1 MKQHA
6 AAHRN
11 SEVTVRR
18 ERGATEPHGGH
29 RISKPDRQVP
39 KIVRDATS
47 DFIEKYGDA
56 LKKLEKF

>member
-1 MKQHA
+1 MKRQ

-11 SEVTVRR
+11 SGVTVRP
-18 ERGATEPHGGH
+18 ERGAMESHGDR
-29 RISKPDRQVP
+29 RISKPDREVP

>member
-1 MKQHA
+1 ME
-6 AAHRN
+6 
-11 SEVTVRR
+11 S
-18 ERGATEPHGGH
+18 HGDR
-29 RISKPDRQVP
+29 RISKPDREVP

>member
-6 AAHRN
+6 AQRN
-11 SEVTVRR
+11 SGVTVRR
-18 ERGATEPHGGH
+18 NGGAIESHGDH
-29 RISKPDRQVP
+29 RISKPDRAVP